1 MNNDEEFKTTNQL
14 ETTMKGKMML
24 ADNDE
29 EGFYDAMETL
39 HN

>member
-1 MNNDEEFKTTNQL
+1 MNNEEFKSSNQL
-14 ETTMKGKMML
+14 ETTMKTKMIL